1 MIAFLLKL
9 FTDNPLSMLWIAG
22 GIALA
27 AFIAGGSAA
36 WTVQGWRLDAVKAE
50 YAAFVTKVK
59 AVGDAQ
65 NAATKLKDAENKTRM
80 EKANADRAKKTR
92 DLDRI
97 YAEYQRLR
105 DTRAGGGNVSSAPTF
120 APSVDRTIFDSQE
133 LVGAIRV
140 LETGVLGIIQQ
151 GDQAIADLNTA
162 KDWAKP
168 N

>member
-1 MIAFLLKL
+1 MITFLLKL
-9 FTDNPLSMLWIAG
+9 FTGNPLSMLWIAG

-27 AFIAGGSAA
+27 AFLAGGSAA
-36 WTVQGWRLDAVKAE
+36 WMVQGWRLDAVKAE

-80 EKANADRAKKTR
+80 EKANAENARTKSALAVALNSLRNTRPSSSFVPAAPAGAKRPDLACYDRA
-92 DLDRI
+92 
-97 YAEYQRLR
+97 EYSRATGKLVEGLR
-105 DTRAGGGNVSSAPTF
+105 GF
-120 APSVDRTIFDSQE
+120 ADECTAATV
-133 LVGAIRV
+133 
-140 LETGVLGIIQQ
+140 
-151 GDQAIADLNTA
+151 DLNTA